1 MKKIS
6 LALFLSFLLVGC
18 DSSKDSSAY
27 IDAFPVVK
35 EAALSLSPSF
45 GGNRSDVIM
54 SHVCAV
60 ADKTESIDEFNDFF
74 LGRKIDLSKL
84 AEQDAGFK
92 MLSNGNLNEM
102 KVACMGYIISSV
114 FKPIPKKIQKELSND
129 SEASFS
135 AKATYLDEMSTRIR
149 IAKAN
154 AKFFSVILT
163 KAEVEKFDSTNSAR
177 SYLVNLIKDSSDLYF
192 NILSSEGNNESSLRV
207 ESFSEGKVSLSDGD
221 GYSYFQDDEEVS
233 LYFYDL
239 NWLAKDEL
247 LGKKYLLNVTF
258 LTD

>member
-1 MKKIS
+1 MKKKS

-18 DSSKDSSAY
+18 DSSKDSSVF

-45 GGNRSDVIM
+45 GGKRNDVIM

-60 ADKTESIDEFNDFF
+60 ADKTESIDEFNKFF
-74 LGRKIDLSKL
+74 VGKNIDLSKL
-84 AEQDAGFK
+84 AGKDTGFK
-92 MLSNGNLNEM
+92 MLSNGNLDEM

-114 FKPIPKKIQKELSND
+114 FNPIPKKIQKELSDD
-129 SEASFS
+129 SESSFS
-135 AKATYLDEMSTRIR
+135 TKTTYLDEMSTRIR

-163 KAEVEKFDSTNSAR
+163 KAEVEKFDSTKSAR
-177 SYLVNLIKDSSDLYF
+177 SYLVHLMEDSSDLYF
-192 NILSSEGNNESSLRV
+192 NILSSEGNNEPSLKV

-221 GYSYFQDDEEVS
+221 GYSYLQDDKDVS
-233 LYFYDL
+233 LLFYEL
-239 NWLAKDEL
+239 NWLAKDEV
-247 LGKKYLLNVTF
+247 LGKKYMINVTC